1 MTKSLIGLLLCCVG
15 LSCGAVCAMAD
26 EDGWVQLFDGK
37 SLKGWT
43 QKNGTATYR
52 VDEGVIV
59 GKTNPGSPNSFLC
72 TDKDYTDFDLEF
84 EVLVDDGLNS
94 GVQFR
99 SKSIQERDNGRV
111 HGPQVEIDKGGSA
124 RRVYGESLGT
134 DWLSDLGDDA
144 AQKAFKVGEWNK
156 YRVKA
161 VGKTIETWVNGVRTA
176 KFEDERSKMD
186 SGFIGLQVHGI
197 ADGTGPYQVRWKNI
211 KIKDLSKK

>member
-1 MTKSLIGLLLCCVG
+1 MTKSLLGLLLCCMG

-26 EDGWVQLFDGK
+26 DDGWVQLFDGK
-37 SLKGWT
+37 TLKGWT

-52 VDEGVIV
+52 VEDGAVV

-99 SKSIQERDNGRV
+99 SKSIKERDNGRV

-124 RRVYGESLGT
+124 GRVYGESLGT
-134 DWLSDLGDDA
+134 DWLCDLGDEA

-176 KFEDERSKMD
+176 KFDDERSKMD
-186 SGFIGLQVHGI
+186 SGFIALQVHGI
-197 ADGTGPYQVRWKNI
+197 ADGTGPFQVRWKNI